1 MEELWDFTYKQ
12 TLLQSPFVYTR
23 ENNVLKPSSVSL
35 AAQNTVSETS
45 LRFNRQINKNLPASL
60 DARAAVCSLFFREK
74 QSWKRLKSKDV
85 SELSRVI

>member
-1 MEELWDFTYKQ
+1 MGELWDFTYKQ
-12 TLLQSPFVYTR
+12 MLLQSLFVYTR

-45 LRFNRQINKNLPASL
+45 LRFTRQINKNLPA
-60 DARAAVCSLFFREK
+60 ARVCSLFFREK

>member
-35 AAQNTVSETS
+35 AAQNTVSET
-45 LRFNRQINKNLPASL
+45 RFTRQINKNLPASL

-74 QSWKRLKSKDV
+74 QSWKRLKSKNV